1 MTNHISFQDG
11 LKLLTEACETIE
23 KAITSAGGSYNVQ
36 MAPKVVTATDE
47 ADLQKQLE
55 RAEMENAEV
64 RYYSWLFRWKDMKSW
79 LVLY

>member
-1 MTNHISFQDG
+1 MAVLTNDPNFKFQDG
-11 LKLLTEACETIE
+11 LKLLGEACETIE
-23 KAITSAGGSYNVQ
+23 RAIKAAGGSYNVQ

-64 RYYSWLFRWKDMKSW
+64 
-79 LVLY
+79 